1 MKTIYDPRIKAALLR
16 RIDLVDDRCR
26 AEWGK
31 MTAFQMVR
39 HCALW
44 EEMALGRKL
53 YKRAFIGRLFGR
65 MALHALTKD
74 ERPLGKGSP
83 TIPDLVITG
92 GGDIAAKKLR
102 WKNLIEE
109 HALHPEMEHLHPFFG
124 KVNGQQSGQLAYK
137 HADHH
142 LRQFGV

>member
-1 MKTIYDPRIKAALLR
+1 MKTIYDPQVKADLLR
-16 RIDLVDDRCR
+16 RIDLVNDDSL
-26 AEWGK
+26 AQWGK
-31 MTAFQMVR
+31 MNAFQMVR

-53 YKRAFIGRLFGR
+53 YQRAFIGRLFGR
-65 MALHALTKD
+65 MVLNTLTKD

-92 GGDIAAKKLR
+92 DGDIAAEKLR

-109 HALHPEMEHLHPFFG
+109 HALYPDKEHLHPFFG
-124 KVNGQQSGQLAYK
+124 RVTGQQSGQLAYK